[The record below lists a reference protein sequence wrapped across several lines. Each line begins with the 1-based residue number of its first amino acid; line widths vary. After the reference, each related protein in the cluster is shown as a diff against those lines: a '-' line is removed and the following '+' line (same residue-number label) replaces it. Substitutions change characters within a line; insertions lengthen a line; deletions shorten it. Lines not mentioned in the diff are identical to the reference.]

1 MANIKFILT
10 GIGGEV
16 VLGKITKKCAEFWQS
31 EEMSDYFYEYVRS
44 PEWFA
49 EENSGIKIPKYAT
62 LGNWYEHDDRGHECG
77 VYQNAAQLEI
87 VEMDGIG
94 WEANELDNIY
104 YGNLLEFIEDHNE
117 EGNMVQDEEIMP
129 KSKEYTLTSV
139 HTEKGTFYEGTIDI
153 EGKFD
158 PSKVAFDICEIND
171 DILVTGIYYDGEYID
186 NTNGGG
192 TDGKSLDH
200 EIVEP
205 WESK

>member
-10 GIGGEV
+10 GYGGEV

-31 EEMSDYFYEYVRS
+31 EEMSDYFYEYVGS

-62 LGNWYEHDDRGHECG
+62 LSNWYEHDDRGHEYG
-77 VYQNAAQLEI
+77 VSRDHAQLEI

-117 EGNMVQDEEIMP
+117 EGNMVQEEEIMP

-158 PSKVAFDICEIND
+158 PSKVVFDMCEINE
-171 DILVTGIYYDGEYID
+171 DILITGIYYDGEYID
-186 NTNGGG
+186 NQDMS

-200 EIVEP
+200 DIIEP